1 MQSFPLKSP
10 NPASAKLF
18 HLLTPVRLLL
28 TIIYTP
34 DVFPG
39 AFPGSSPESSPGQF
53 NGFAIGPTALIPAT
67 EIHHGG
73 PSRDGIPSIDW
84 PKFISAE
91 AADYLHDDDR
101 VLGIRVNNT
110 VKACPVSILNWH
122 EIVNDGDML
131 ISYCPL
137 CRTDMAFK
145 SDAADFGVSGLLYN
159 NDMLLYDRKTESLSE
174 SLWSQIPGQAISGER
189 KGESLEMLALQNTSW
204 QHWLQQ
210 HPNTWVL
217 SQYTGYG
224 IRDSARIIQTHPTA
238 ITRQVKPC
246 IFPLVPSATAI
257 TRKKKWLE

>member
-1 MQSFPLKSP
+1 
-10 NPASAKLF
+10 
-18 HLLTPVRLLL
+18 
-28 TIIYTP
+28 
-34 DVFPG
+34 
-39 AFPGSSPESSPGQF
+39 
-53 NGFAIGPTALIPAT
+53 
-67 EIHHGG
+67 
-73 PSRDGIPSIDW
+73 
-84 PKFISAE
+84 
-91 AADYLHDDDR
+91 
-101 VLGIRVNNT
+101 
-110 VKACPVSILNWH
+110 
-122 EIVNDGDML
+122 ML

-224 IRDSARIIQTHPTA
+224 IRGFSQDYSNSPYGNYATSEALYFPVSTISHRYHPKEKVTGIELNGIYRA
-238 ITRQVKPC
+238 YQC
-246 IFPLVPSATAI
+246 
-257 TRKKKWLE
+257 E